1 MCHLNMVKNIEKLE
15 EFLNEFSRKPE
26 IICFSETRTNEKN
39 IHSVALPGYSFY
51 RNSSTKTGG
60 VGIYVVDSFYSQEI
74 TNLRLNLLG
83 CEDVWI
89 EVNLNDKTNLVVG
102 TVYRHP
108 QLNYLKFSQA
118 FYNNLLKLKGNKKFV
133 VLGDFNVDYGRYT
146 ADSAVKMF
154 GDTISSLGCEQLISW
169 PTRISP
175 NKQSILDHFYLNN
188 LIMNSVVSPAVITHS
203 LSDHFPT
210 IVHYNSKLKEKM
222 KTGH

>member
-1 MCHLNMVKNIEKLE
+1 MVSLVKNIGKLE
-15 EFLNEFSRKPE
+15 EFLNKFSRKPE
-26 IICFSETRTNEKN
+26 IICISETRTNDKN
-39 IHSVALPGYSFY
+39 IHSVALPVYSFY
-51 RNSSTKTGG
+51 SNNSSTKAGG
-60 VGIYVVDSFYSQEI
+60 VGIYVVDSFYCQEI
-74 TNLRLNLLG
+74 TNLRLNLWG

-89 EVNLNDKTNLVVG
+89 EVNLNDKTNVVVG

-108 QLNYLKFSQA
+108 QPNYLKFSQA

-154 GDTISSLGCEQLISW
+154 ADTISSLGCEQLISW

-175 NKQSILDHFYLNN
+175 NKQSILDHIYVNN
-188 LIMNSVVSPAVITHS
+188 SMMNSVVSPAAITHS